1 MTEQGVA
8 MNLYLEIFGYLGTAL
23 VLVSMLMTS
32 LVRLRWF
39 NLAGAVVSMLYALA
53 CRTWPVFVLNLSLAV
68 INVVQLFRLARKK
81 EETV

>member
-1 MTEQGVA
+1 
-8 MNLYLEIFGYLGTAL
+8 MNIFLEFFGYMGTAL

-32 LVRLRWF
+32 LVRLRWI

-53 CRTWPVFVLNLSLAV
+53 CQTWPVFVLNLSLSV
-68 INVVQLFRLARKK
+68 INTVQLIRLARKK